1 MNRRFLI
8 PVSFFLLL
16 LSGCG
21 NVEHK
26 QNTEPTVKVK
36 VEKVDFSDN
45 NTLSFYSGTV
55 KEENSTSLSFPVMGT
70 IDRVCVVLG
79 ETVSKGQLLATI
91 DESSMLSAYKAAQAS
106 LHQAEDAYN
115 RMKELHEKGSLAEI
129 KWIDIQSKYRQAK
142 SMEEMAKK
150 NLDDCKL
157 YAPYDGVISSKSV
170 ETGQNVTP
178 GVPVFNIVSCRNM
191 NVRISVPENEVSR
204 VRKGQKADIVIPALD
219 DMKFSGTVIEKGIQA
234 NPISRSYE
242 VRIKIDSA
250 SSLSDVMP
258 GMVTE
263 VYLADNESTHS
274 VVIPAG
280 VLRLDEN
287 NNYFVWLNKSG
298 KAEKR
303 TVVCSGFT
311 ASGVMVSSGLQPGD
325 EIIVE
330 GAQKVSEGTPLS
342 I

>member
-8 PVSFFLLL
+8 PVSSFLLL

-45 NTLSFYSGTV
+45 KTLSFYSGTV

-91 DESSMLSAYKAAQAS
+91 NESSMLSAYKAAKAS

-157 YAPYDGVISSKSV
+157 YSPYSGVISLKSIEV
-170 ETGQNVTP
+170 GQNVAP
-178 GVPVFNIVSCRNM
+178 GVPVFNIVSRRNM
-191 NVRISVPENEVSR
+191 NVRISVPENEISR
-204 VRKGQKADIVIPALD
+204 IEKGQKAVIVVPALE
-219 DMKFSGTVIEKGIQA
+219 DMKFSGVVAEKGIQA

-242 VRIKIDSA
+242 VKIKIDDSA
-250 SSLSDVMP
+250 SAGNVMP

-263 VYLADNESTHS
+263 VYISKESEVQS
-274 VVIPAG
+274 VVIPAAI
-280 VLRLDEN
+280 LQLDED

-298 KAEKR
+298 KATKR
-303 TVVCSGFT
+303 IVICSGFT
-311 ASGVMVSSGLQPGD
+311 SSGVTVESGLNPGD

-330 GAQKVSEGTPLS
+330 GQQKVSEGTLVS
-342 I
+342 M